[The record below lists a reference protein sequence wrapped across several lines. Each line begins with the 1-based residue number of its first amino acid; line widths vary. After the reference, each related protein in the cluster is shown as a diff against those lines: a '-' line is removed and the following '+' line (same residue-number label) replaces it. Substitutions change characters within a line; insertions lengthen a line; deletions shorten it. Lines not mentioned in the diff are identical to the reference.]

1 MRSKKKSIKSEN
13 ITSLNFILL
22 LFSCSKGETEQ
33 LGTGQAQWTDD
44 IVIGTSGLGYHIL
57 DTNVISYCGQC
68 WGRKT
73 DVSLTNFGH
82 KFSYS
87 SFTNS
92 TYTRI

>member
-1 MRSKKKSIKSEN
+1 MKSKKSIRSEK
-13 ITSLNFILL
+13 ITSLIFILL

-33 LGTGQAQWTDD
+33 LETGQAQWPDD
-44 IVIGTSGLGYHIL
+44 IVIGASGLGYHIL
-57 DTNVISYCGQC
+57 DTNVISYCGQG

-73 DVSLTNFGH
+73 DVYLTNFGH

>member
-1 MRSKKKSIKSEN
+1 MAIRHEP
-13 ITSLNFILL
+13 SLIFILL
-22 LFSCSKGETEQ
+22 FVSCSKGETEQ
-33 LGTGQAQWTDD
+33 LETGRAQWPDD
-44 IVIGTSGLGYHIL
+44 IVVGASGQGYHIL
-57 DTNVISYCGQC
+57 YTNVISYCGQG

-73 DVSLTNFGH
+73 DVCLTNFGH